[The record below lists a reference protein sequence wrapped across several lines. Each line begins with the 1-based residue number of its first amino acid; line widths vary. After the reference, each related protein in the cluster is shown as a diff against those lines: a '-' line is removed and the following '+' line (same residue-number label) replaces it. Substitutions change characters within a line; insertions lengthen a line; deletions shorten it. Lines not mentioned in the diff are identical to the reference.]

1 MAHGYIKSFRLDED
15 TFSLSRCRFLA
26 PIDRKELFEQCYE
39 VAVADLLGLYEDAL
53 SDNSRRSDRPAE
65 QQITFRDDLNF
76 PSGAYEAV
84 LSTRFDVRQDERDY
98 GDDWPKFSIINNK
111 FVIALRAEGTPQP
124 FYEMVLDF
132 VQVHNALT
140 RYRGYVRRH
149 EREVESATDLDNLI
163 YADLN
168 REEGHE
174 GIIASLFPDSFNF
187 NRRWRLKTPPD
198 YTVDFAFGCRLFE
211 IFRVLFPRGPFSDAN
226 YGLKE
231 NKPAVAEGTRPL
243 YMGPKLK
250 DPEY

>member
-26 PIDRKELFEQCYE
+26 PIDRKELFEQCYG
-39 VAVADLLGLYEDAL
+39 VAVADLLFLYEDAL
-53 SDNSRRSDRPAE
+53 SDTSRRSNRPAE

-84 LSTRFDVRQDERDY
+84 LSTRFDVRQDDRDY
-98 GDDWPKFSIINNK
+98 GADCPKFSFINNK
-111 FVIALRAEGTPQP
+111 FVIALHAEGSTQP

-132 VQVHNALT
+132 VQIHNALT

-149 EREVESATDLDNLI
+149 EREVERTTDLDNLI
-163 YADLN
+163 LFVLN

-174 GIIASLFPDSFNF
+174 GIIASLFPGSFNF
-187 NRRWRLKTPPD
+187 NHRMRLKTPPE

-226 YGLKE
+226 YGLK
-231 NKPAVAEGTRPL
+231 NSTPVIAAGTQPL
-243 YMGPKLK
+243 YMGQKLK